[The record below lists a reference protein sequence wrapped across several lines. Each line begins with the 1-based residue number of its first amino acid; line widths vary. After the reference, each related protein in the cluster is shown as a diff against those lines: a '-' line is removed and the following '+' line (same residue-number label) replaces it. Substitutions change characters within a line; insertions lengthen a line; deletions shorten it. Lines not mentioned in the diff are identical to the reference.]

1 MTSQFDLDA
10 HLTSPLRIVGDEAF
24 VSPAPVVVLLSCY
37 MTGSTEGRNLGIA
50 GYSHDFVA
58 KAFAPLLARYGEVRA
73 VVDPRR
79 NLQQEVDRLI
89 AEQRR
94 PVHFSVLPLQDV
106 VLGERVA
113 NIAVPAWEFPDA
125 PNEGFDGN
133 PQNDWG
139 ATADRCDLVLVS
151 GPFTEAALAR
161 SGTTTAL
168 GIVPVPVDDSY
179 FAVPEW
185 NPGQLVTLECRGYVF
200 GPDDNLR
207 VADSESSQNSVAP
220 PPRIGDQ
227 GLKTVG
233 KRIERVVRAAIRGG
247 LGEGIGHSISRRF
260 RRARERHRLRHLQRQ
275 KPKLS
280 LTRLP
285 YPHVDRVEL
294 SGIVYTSIFN
304 PDDGRKNWSDLIT
317 GFLAAVGDR
326 DDVTLVMKL
335 ITQKPDSVRRVI
347 EFYRGRDVRHRC
359 RLVFICDF
367 LTEAQLLDLTTAT
380 TFYLQA
386 TKAEGNCLPLM
397 NHLAAG
403 RPGVSPDH
411 SSVGDYFDAQ
421 SGFVVA
427 SHPEPSAW
435 PHDRRLRQR
444 TTWARIV
451 WPSLRDQIQA
461 SYRMASTSAAAY
473 ERLSRSCRA
482 RMRDWAGQ
490 EAVTR
495 ALDRTVGRLL
505 AGVTSDHSAGPA
517 ADRKAA

>member
-10 HLTSPLRIVGDEAF
+10 HLASPLRIVGDEAV

-89 AEQRR
+89 AAQRR

-151 GPFTEAALAR
+151 GPFTKAALAG
-161 SGTTTAL
+161 SGTTTAI

-179 FAVPEW
+179 FTVPEW
-185 NPGQLVTLECRGYVF
+185 SPEHTVTLECRGYVF
-200 GPDDNLR
+200 GPDNNLR
-207 VADSESSQNSVAP
+207 VADSESSQN
-220 PPRIGDQ
+220 
-227 GLKTVG
+227 
-233 KRIERVVRAAIRGG
+233 
-247 LGEGIGHSISRRF
+247 
-260 RRARERHRLRHLQRQ
+260 
-275 KPKLS
+275 
-280 LTRLP
+280 
-285 YPHVDRVEL
+285 
-294 SGIVYTSIFN
+294 
-304 PDDGRKNWSDLIT
+304 
-317 GFLAAVGDR
+317 
-326 DDVTLVMKL
+326 
-335 ITQKPDSVRRVI
+335 PDSVRRVI

-359 RLVFICDF
+359 RLVVICDF
-367 LTEAQLLDLTTAT
+367 LTEAQLLELTTAT

-435 PHDRRLRQR
+435 PHDLRLRQR

-461 SYRMASTSAAAY
+461 SYRMASGSAVAY
-473 ERLSRSCRA
+473 KRLSRSCRA
-482 RMRDWAGQ
+482 RMLDWAGN
-490 EAVTR
+490 EAVAR

-505 AGVTSDHSAGPA
+505 AGVTSDHGAAPA

>member
-1 MTSQFDLDA
+1 M
-10 HLTSPLRIVGDEAF
+10 
-24 VSPAPVVVLLSCY
+24 
-37 MTGSTEGRNLGIA
+37 
-50 GYSHDFVA
+50 
-58 KAFAPLLARYGEVRA
+58 
-73 VVDPRR
+73 
-79 NLQQEVDRLI
+79 
-89 AEQRR
+89 
-94 PVHFSVLPLQDV
+94 
-106 VLGERVA
+106 
-113 NIAVPAWEFPDA
+113 
-125 PNEGFDGN
+125 
-133 PQNDWG
+133 
-139 ATADRCDLVLVS
+139 
-151 GPFTEAALAR
+151 
-161 SGTTTAL
+161 
-168 GIVPVPVDDSY
+168 
-179 FAVPEW
+179 
-185 NPGQLVTLECRGYVF
+185 
-200 GPDDNLR
+200 
-207 VADSESSQNSVAP
+207 
-220 PPRIGDQ
+220 
-227 GLKTVG
+227 G
-233 KRIERVVRAAIRGG
+233 KRIERAVRAAIRGG

-260 RRARERHRLRHLQRQ
+260 RRARERYRLRHLQRQ
-275 KPKLS
+275 KAKLC

-285 YPHVDRVEL
+285 YPHVDKVEL

-335 ITQKPDSVRRVI
+335 ITQNPDSVRRDI

-435 PHDRRLRQR
+435 PHDLRLRQR

-461 SYRMASTSAAAY
+461 SYRMASGSAMAY
-473 ERLSRSCRA
+473 KRLSRSCRA
-482 RMRDWAGQ
+482 RMLDWAGN
-490 EAVTR
+490 EAVAR

-505 AGVTSDHSAGPA
+505 AGVTSDDGAAPA
-517 ADRKAA
+517 ASPVRARPRTCRRA

>member
-10 HLTSPLRIVGDEAF
+10 HLTSPLRIVGDEAV

-37 MTGSTEGRNLGIA
+37 MTGSTEGRNLGLA

-89 AEQRR
+89 AAQRR

-151 GPFTEAALAR
+151 GPFIKAALAG
-161 SGTTTAL
+161 SGTTTAI

-185 NPGQLVTLECRGYVF
+185 NPEHAVTLECRGYVF
-200 GPDDNLR
+200 GPDNNLR
-207 VADSESSQNSVAP
+207 VADSESSQN
-220 PPRIGDQ
+220 
-227 GLKTVG
+227 
-233 KRIERVVRAAIRGG
+233 
-247 LGEGIGHSISRRF
+247 
-260 RRARERHRLRHLQRQ
+260 
-275 KPKLS
+275 
-280 LTRLP
+280 
-285 YPHVDRVEL
+285 
-294 SGIVYTSIFN
+294 
-304 PDDGRKNWSDLIT
+304 PDL
-317 GFLAAVGDR
+317 
-326 DDVTLVMKL
+326 
-335 ITQKPDSVRRVI
+335 VRRVI

-367 LTEAQLLDLTTAT
+367 LTEAQLLELTTGT

-427 SHPEPSAW
+427 SHGRLTRRPEPLISG
-435 PHDRRLRQR
+435 PMIVEEPVPGLSMHRTLRPGSRRL
-444 TTWARIV
+444 
-451 WPSLRDQIQA
+451 
-461 SYRMASTSAAAY
+461 SAAMNGKPSPSHQPRPGKKADA
-473 ERLSRSCRA
+473 EQPEHARFGHGRNHLS
-482 RMRDWAGQ
+482 D
-490 EAVTR
+490 
-495 ALDRTVGRLL
+495 
-505 AGVTSDHSAGPA
+505 P
-517 ADRKAA
+517 